1 MQSLP
6 RVMKRSGRA
15 RGSWRRS
22 TGTPPTCRAT
32 MKNVED
38 YNELER
44 MEVIEGQEIL
54 VLYSMLIY
62 KVIGGAWKLVGK
74 VTAEGKVVYRR

>member
-1 MQSLP
+1 
-6 RVMKRSGRA
+6 
-15 RGSWRRS
+15 
-22 TGTPPTCRAT
+22 

-44 MEVIEGQEIL
+44 MEVVEGQEIL

-62 KVIGGAWKLVGK
+62 QAIGGRWKLVGK

>member
-1 MQSLP
+1 
-6 RVMKRSGRA
+6 
-15 RGSWRRS
+15 
-22 TGTPPTCRAT
+22 

-44 MEVIEGQEIL
+44 LEIIEGQEVL
-54 VLYSMLIY
+54 VLYSKLIY
-62 KVIGGAWKLVGK
+62 RAVCGGWQFVGK

>member
-1 MQSLP
+1 
-6 RVMKRSGRA
+6 
-15 RGSWRRS
+15 
-22 TGTPPTCRAT
+22 

-44 MEVIEGQEIL
+44 TEIVEGQEIL

-62 KVIGGAWKLVGK
+62 KTIGGEWKLVGK
-74 VTAEGKVVYRR
+74 VPAEGKVVYRR

>member
-1 MQSLP
+1 
-6 RVMKRSGRA
+6 
-15 RGSWRRS
+15 
-22 TGTPPTCRAT
+22 

-44 MEVIEGQEIL
+44 IEVVEGQEVL

-62 KVIGGAWKLVGK
+62 KAIGGGWKLVGK

>member
-1 MQSLP
+1 
-6 RVMKRSGRA
+6 
-15 RGSWRRS
+15 
-22 TGTPPTCRAT
+22 

-44 MEVIEGQEIL
+44 MEAAEGQEVL

-62 KVIGGAWKLVGK
+62 KAIGGGWKLVGK

>member
-1 MQSLP
+1 
-6 RVMKRSGRA
+6 
-15 RGSWRRS
+15 
-22 TGTPPTCRAT
+22 

-38 YNELER
+38 YNDLER
-44 MEVIEGQEIL
+44 TEIVEGQEVL

-62 KVIGGAWKLVGK
+62 KASGGGWKLVGK